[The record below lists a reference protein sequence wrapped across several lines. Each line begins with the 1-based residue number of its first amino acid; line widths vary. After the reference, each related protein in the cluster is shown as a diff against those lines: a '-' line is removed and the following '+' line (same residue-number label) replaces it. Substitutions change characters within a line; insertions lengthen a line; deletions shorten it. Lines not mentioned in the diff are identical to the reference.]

1 MIKKVNKNSIK
12 NVIKNNNNIELDKF
26 INEKILYLQEIIRN
40 TIISIKSNN
49 NKIFSN
55 NDIILSITILNEL
68 YEKTIEVKNT
78 ENLKKINQNIKNDQ
92 IKAIEELQKITDK
105 LLMIICG
112 FGTKNIEDLLYISF
126 GFEFNNT
133 KIENKISNA
142 KYELIKKHIHPIGC
156 KIINWKP
163 HKIHNN
169 NNDIFCSNK
178 ITDEILVFEDADS
191 FECFDTDKSTESFY
205 HKIFGIRI
213 VIHNEIA
220 KKTIIISGIVDNIEL
235 ECFSNEYIDFRK
247 DEIKK
252 SAEEYEKSEK
262 EIILRILESFNLK
275 EILVFGTED
284 LQKKMMSIIIES
296 TIVKQS
302 KLDNTIKKFIDL
314 DAYSQRNM
322 LINLLIYSSNDE
334 EIQYLC
340 YILYDLVSTSNNN
353 NSEFNDQQYIFD
365 SLPSKIKK
373 YFKDVVKYTT
383 KYTNDMMQKYDIHK
397 ITLEQQI
404 YLMKANDVVK
414 EKAITKLK
422 EIKSRSD
429 ETGLKAK
436 QYLEG
441 LLKIPF
447 YVYKEEPILKK
458 VKEINK
464 NYIKLLQCIE
474 HIFTNIE
481 NPIKKEKYSLI
492 EVNNFINNL
501 EKYIDNNVIEC
512 ILKTISSQ
520 PNKQVV
526 NIVNHINTIKKSKKE
541 RKIIISGKNKNEYI
555 DKISEYLISNKKNK
569 MIISDIFDTIHTE
582 ISYSLNKAIND
593 ISQIKLNIENID
605 SSISCIEKTLDESI
619 YSHKHAKN
627 QIMKIVAQWI
637 NGEQTGYCFGFEG
650 SPGIGKTSLAKKGL
664 SGCLK
669 DEQGN
674 PRPFA
679 FIALGGSSN
688 GSFLEGHG
696 YTYMNASWG
705 KIIEILI
712 ETKCMNPII
721 YIDELD
727 KVSKTESGK
736 EIIGIFTHLIDQ
748 TQNDK
753 FQDKYFSG
761 IDIDL
766 SKALFIFSYNDPEQI
781 DRILLDRIHRIKFDS
796 LSLNDKIVIVKKY
809 ILPEINKKMGFE
821 NIVEIS
827 DEIIEFIILNYT
839 LEPGVRKLKELFF
852 DLFGEINLNIL
863 RISKNNYSLPI
874 KITKDNLENEYLTKY
889 KKIID
894 KKIHLSSEVGI
905 INGLWANSLSMG
917 GIIPIETMFFPAS
930 NFLELK
936 LTGLQGDVMKESMNV
951 AKSLA
956 WKLTDNKIKNEWI
969 KHFEEMKEHGI
980 HIHCPDG
987 SISKDGPSAGCA
999 ITIAIYSLLNN
1010 RPIKNDV
1017 AVTGEICL
1025 NQEITAIGGLEYKIN
1040 GGIRAGITTF
1050 LFPKENNKDFNDWK
1064 KKDDNKNKYKH
1075 INFIEVSHIQE
1086 VFEHVFEK

>member
-1 MIKKVNKNSIK
+1 MIKKVNKSTMK
-12 NVIKNNNNIELDKF
+12 NVIKNNNNIELEKF
-26 INEKILYLQEIIRN
+26 INEKIIYIQEIIRN
-40 TIISIKSNN
+40 TIISIKSNKN
-49 NKIFSN
+49 NEIFSN
-55 NDIILSITILNEL
+55 NDTIISISILNEL

-78 ENLKKINQNIKNDQ
+78 ENLKKNNQNIKNDQ

-126 GFEFNNT
+126 GFEFNNIN
-133 KIENKISNA
+133 IENKIVNA
-142 KYELIKKHIHPIGC
+142 KYELIKKHIQPIGC
-156 KIINWKP
+156 KIIQWKP
-163 HKIHNN
+163 HKTYINKIDN
-169 NNDIFCSNK
+169 YCDNK
-178 ITDEILVFEDADS
+178 ITDDIIVFEDANS
-191 FECFDTDKSTESFY
+191 FECFDIDKSTQSF
-205 HKIFGIRI
+205 HQKIFGIRI

-220 KKTIIISGIVDNIEL
+220 KKTIIISGIVDDIEL
-235 ECFSNEYIDFRK
+235 DCFSNEYINFRK

-252 SAEEYEKSEK
+252 SAEEYEKTEK
-262 EIILRILESFNLK
+262 EIILRILESFSLK
-275 EILVFGTED
+275 EILVFGNED

-322 LINLLIYSSNDE
+322 LINLLLYSSNDD

-340 YILYDLVSTSNNN
+340 YILYDLVSSSTNNN
-353 NSEFNDQQYIFD
+353 EYNDQQYIFD

-404 YLMKANDVVK
+404 YLMKANDIVK
-414 EKAITKLK
+414 EKAISKLK

-447 YVYKEEPILKK
+447 HVYKEEPILKK

-464 NYIKLLQCIE
+464 NFIKLLQCIE

-492 EVNNFINNL
+492 EIFNYINNL

-512 ILKTISSQ
+512 IIKTISNQ
-520 PNKQVV
+520 PNKQVI
-526 NIVNHINTIKKSKKE
+526 NIINHINTIKKSKKE
-541 RKIIISGKNKNEYI
+541 KKIIISGKNKNEYI
-555 DKISEYLISNKKNK
+555 VKINEYLNENKKNN

-593 ISQIKLNIENID
+593 ISQIKTNIKQIDTTITCIEN
-605 SSISCIEKTLDESI
+605 TLDESI
-619 YSHKHAKN
+619 YSHKYAKK
-627 QIMKIVAQWI
+627 QIMKIIAQWI

-664 SGCLK
+664 SCCLK

-674 PRPFA
+674 SRPFA

-727 KVSKTESGK
+727 KVSKTENGK
-736 EIIGIFTHLIDQ
+736 EIIGLFTHLIDQ

-766 SKALFIFSYNDPEQI
+766 SKALFIFSYNDPDQI

-796 LSLNDKIVIVKKY
+796 LTISDKIVIVKKY

-821 NIVEIS
+821 NIVDIS
-827 DEIIEFIILNYT
+827 DYIIEFIIVNYT
-839 LEPGVRKLKELFF
+839 LEPGVRKLKEIFF

-863 RISKNNYSLPI
+863 KLSNNNYSLPI
-874 KITKDNLENEYLTKY
+874 KITEYNLENEYLTKY
-889 KKIID
+889 KKIIE
-894 KKIHLSSEVGI
+894 KKIHEKPEVGI
-905 INGLWANSLSMG
+905 INGLWANSLSIG
-917 GIIPIETMFFPAS
+917 GIIPIQCFFYPSS
-930 NFLELK
+930 NFLDLK

-951 AKSLA
+951 AKTLA
-956 WKLTDNKIKNEWI
+956 WNLTPEYIKKQFI
-969 KHFEEMKEHGI
+969 KDFEETKEQGI

-999 ITIAIYSLLNN
+999 ITIAIYSLLNKK
-1010 RPIKNDV
+1010 PIKNNI
-1017 AVTGEICL
+1017 AITGEISL
-1025 NQEITAIGGLEYKIN
+1025 SGEITAIGGLEYKIN
-1040 GGIRAGITTF
+1040 GGINAGITTF
-1050 LFPKENNKDFNDWK
+1050 LYPKDNNKDFRDWFSK
-1064 KKDDNKNKYKH
+1064 NENENKYKSIEFVEISN
-1075 INFIEVSHIQE
+1075 INE
-1086 VFEHVFEK
+1086 VFDFVFE

>member
-126 GFEFNNT
+126 GFEFNNI
-133 KIENKISNA
+133 KIENPILNA

-163 HKIHNN
+163 HKLHNN
-169 NNDIFCSNK
+169 NSDIFCSNK

-205 HKIFGIRI
+205 QKIFGIRI

-275 EILVFGTED
+275 EILVFGNED

-340 YILYDLVSTSNNN
+340 YILYDLVSSSNN

-492 EVNNFINNL
+492 EVNNFIEFL

-605 SSISCIEKTLDESI
+605 NSISCIEKTLDESI

-674 PRPFA
+674 SRPFV

-705 KIIEILI
+705 KIVEILI

-766 SKALFIFSYNDPEQI
+766 SKALFIFSYNDPDQI

-796 LSLNDKIVIVKKY
+796 LNLNDKIIIVKKY

-839 LEPGVRKLKELFF
+839 LEPGVRKLKEIFF

-894 KKIHLSSEVGI
+894 KKIHQKSEIGI
-905 INGLWANSLSMG
+905 INGLWANSFSIG

-930 NFLELK
+930 SFLELK

-951 AKSLA
+951 AKCLA
-956 WKLTDNKIKNEWI
+956 WNLTDNKIKNEWI
-969 KHFEEMKEHGI
+969 KNFEETKEQGI

-987 SISKDGPSAGCA
+987 SISKDGPSAGSG
-999 ITIAIYSLLNN
+999 ITVAIYSLLNN
-1010 RPIKNDV
+1010 KPIKNDI
-1017 AVTGEICL
+1017 AITGEISL
-1025 NQEITAIGGLEYKIN
+1025 NKKITAIGGLEYKIN
-1040 GGIRAGITTF
+1040 GGIQAGVKTF
-1050 LFPKENNKDFNDWK
+1050 IYPKDNNRDFNDWLS
-1064 KKDDNKNKYKH
+1064 KDNNKDKYKD
-1075 INFIEVSHIQE
+1075 INFIEVSNIIE
-1086 VFEHVFEK
+1086 VFDYVFEK

>member
-1 MIKKVNKNSIK
+1 MIKKVNKITIK

-26 INEKILYLQEIIRN
+26 INEKIIYLQEIIRN
-40 TIISIKSNN
+40 TIISIKSNKN
-49 NKIFSN
+49 NEIFSN
-55 NDIILSITILNEL
+55 NDTILSISILNEL
-68 YEKTIEVKNT
+68 YEKTKD
-78 ENLKKINQNIKNDQ
+78 IKNIEKNNKNEL

-126 GFEFNNT
+126 GFEFNNI
-133 KIENKISNA
+133 KIENPILNE
-142 KYELIKKHIHPIGC
+142 KYELIKKYIRPIGC

-163 HKIHNN
+163 HKYHNN
-169 NNDIFCSNK
+169 VYDNYCSNK
-178 ITDEILVFEDADS
+178 ITDDILNFEDANS
-191 FECFDTDKSTESFY
+191 FECFDIDKSTQSFFQ
-205 HKIFGIRI
+205 KIFGIRV
-213 VIHNEIA
+213 VIHDETS
-220 KKTIIISGIVDNIEL
+220 KKTIIISGIVDDIEL
-235 ECFSNEYIDFRK
+235 ECFSNEYINFRK

-252 SAEEYEKSEK
+252 SAEEYENPEK
-262 EIILRILESFNLK
+262 EIILRILDSFSLK
-275 EILVFGTED
+275 EILIFGNED
-284 LQKKMMSIIIES
+284 LQKKMMSTIIES

-302 KLDNTIKKFIDL
+302 KLDNTIKKFIEL

-322 LINLLIYSSNDE
+322 LINLLLYGNNDD

-340 YILYDLVSTSNNN
+340 YILYDLVSTFTNTNN
-353 NSEFNDQQYIFD
+353 EYNDQKYIFD

-373 YFKDVVKYTT
+373 YFKDVIQYTT
-383 KYTNDMMQKYDIHK
+383 KYTNDMMQKYDIQR

-404 YLMKANDVVK
+404 YLMKANDIVK
-414 EKAITKLK
+414 EKAIIKLK

-447 YVYKEEPILKK
+447 HVYKEEPILKK
-458 VKEINK
+458 IKEINK

-492 EVNNFINNL
+492 EINNFIKIL
-501 EKYIDNNVIEC
+501 EKYIDENVIEC
-512 ILKTISSQ
+512 IIKTISSQ
-520 PNKQVV
+520 PKKQVI
-526 NIVNHINTIKKSKKE
+526 NIINHINTIKKTKKE
-541 RKIIISGKNKNEYI
+541 RRIVISDKNKNEYI
-555 DKISEYLISNKKNK
+555 HKINEYLIENKNNK

-582 ISYSLNKAIND
+582 ISHSLNKAIND
-593 ISQIKLNIENID
+593 ISQIKTNILQIDSNITQIENI
-605 SSISCIEKTLDESI
+605 LDESI
-619 YSHKHAKN
+619 YSHKYAKN
-627 QIMKIVAQWI
+627 QIMKIIAQWI
-637 NGEQTGYCFGFEG
+637 NGEQSGYCFGFEG

-664 SGCLK
+664 SSCLK
-669 DEQGN
+669 DENGN
-674 PRPFA
+674 SRPFA
-679 FIALGGSSN
+679 FIGIGGSSN
-688 GSFLEGHG
+688 GPFLEGHG

-781 DRILLDRIHRIKFDS
+781 DRVLLDRIHRIKFDS
-796 LSLNDKIVIVKKY
+796 LTLSDKIVIVKKY
-809 ILPEINKKMGFE
+809 ILPEMNKKMGFE
-821 NIVEIS
+821 NIIDIT

-839 LEPGVRKLKELFF
+839 LEPGVRKLKEIFF

-863 RISKNNYSLPI
+863 KLSKNINVPI
-874 KITKDNLENEYLTKY
+874 KVTKDNLENKYLTKY

-894 KKIHLSSEVGI
+894 KKIHDNPKIGTM
-905 INGLWANSLSMG
+905 NGLWTNSLSMG
-917 GIIPIETMFFPAS
+917 GIILIETMFFPAS

-936 LTGLQGDVMKESMNV
+936 LTGLQGDVMKESMNI
-951 AKSLA
+951 AKTLA
-956 WKLTDNKIKNEWI
+956 WKLTDNKTKNDWI
-969 KHFEEMKEHGI
+969 KLFEETKEQGI

-987 SISKDGPSAGCA
+987 AIQKDGPSAGAC
-999 ITIAIYSLLNN
+999 ITVAIYSLLNKKH
-1010 RPIKNDV
+1010 IKNDI
-1017 AVTGEICL
+1017 AITGEICL
-1025 NQEITAIGGLEYKIN
+1025 NGNITSIGGLEYKIF
-1040 GGIRAGITTF
+1040 GGIQAGIKTF
-1050 LFPKENNKDFNDWK
+1050 LFPKENNKDFNDWFS
-1064 KKDDNKNKYKH
+1064 KDDNESKYKD
-1075 INFIEVSHIQE
+1075 IKFIEVSNIQE
-1086 VFEHVFEK
+1086 VLEYVFV

>member
-126 GFEFNNT
+126 GFEFNNI

-205 HKIFGIRI
+205 QKIFGIRI

-340 YILYDLVSTSNNN
+340 YILYDLVSTSNSNN
-353 NSEFNDQQYIFD
+353 NEFNDQQYIFD

-458 VKEINK
+458 MKEINK
-464 NYIKLLQCIE
+464 NYVKLLQCIE

-492 EVNNFINNL
+492 EVNNFINIL

-705 KIIEILI
+705 KIVEILI

-874 KITKDNLENEYLTKY
+874 KITKDNLENEYLIKY

-894 KKIHLSSEVGI
+894 KKIHLRSKVGI

-936 LTGLQGDVMKESMNV
+936 LTGLQGDV
-951 AKSLA
+951 
-956 WKLTDNKIKNEWI
+956 
-969 KHFEEMKEHGI
+969 
-980 HIHCPDG
+980 
-987 SISKDGPSAGCA
+987 
-999 ITIAIYSLLNN
+999 
-1010 RPIKNDV
+1010 
-1017 AVTGEICL
+1017 
-1025 NQEITAIGGLEYKIN
+1025 
-1040 GGIRAGITTF
+1040 
-1050 LFPKENNKDFNDWK
+1050 
-1064 KKDDNKNKYKH
+1064 
-1075 INFIEVSHIQE
+1075 
-1086 VFEHVFEK
+1086 

>member
-1 MIKKVNKNSIK
+1 MKKINKNTIK
-12 NVIKNNNNIELDKF
+12 NVIKNNNNIELNNF
-26 INEKILYLQEIIRN
+26 ISEKIIYLQEIIRN
-40 TIISIKSNN
+40 TIISIKSNKN
-49 NKIFSN
+49 NEIFSN
-55 NDIILSITILNEL
+55 NDTIISISILNEL
-68 YEKTIEVKNT
+68 YEKTIDVKNT
-78 ENLKKINQNIKNDQ
+78 ENLKKTNQNIKNDQ

-126 GFEFNNT
+126 GFEFNNIN
-133 KIENKISNA
+133 IENKILNA
-142 KYELIKKHIHPIGC
+142 KYELIKKHIQPIGC
-156 KIINWKP
+156 KIIQWKP
-163 HKIHNN
+163 HKTYINKIDN
-169 NNDIFCSNK
+169 YCGNK
-178 ITDEILVFEDADS
+178 ITDDIFIFEDANS
-191 FECFDTDKSTESFY
+191 FECFDIDKSTQSF
-205 HKIFGIRI
+205 HQKIFGIRI

-220 KKTIIISGIVDNIEL
+220 KKTIIISGIVDDIEL
-235 ECFSNEYIDFRK
+235 ECFSNEYINYRK

-252 SAEEYEKSEK
+252 SAEEYEKTEK
-262 EIILRILESFNLK
+262 EIILRILDSFSLK
-275 EILVFGTED
+275 EILVFGNED

-322 LINLLIYSSNDE
+322 LINLLLYSSNDD

-340 YILYDLVSTSNNN
+340 YILYDLVSTSSNNN
-353 NSEFNDQQYIFD
+353 EYNDQQYIFD

-404 YLMKANDVVK
+404 YLMKANDIVK

-447 YVYKEEPILKK
+447 HVYKEEPILKK

-474 HIFTNIE
+474 HIFSNIE
-481 NPIKKEKYSLI
+481 NPVKKEKYSLI
-492 EVNNFINNL
+492 EINSFIDNL
-501 EKYIDNNVIEC
+501 EKYIDNNVIAC
-512 ILKTISSQ
+512 IMKTINSQ
-520 PNKQVV
+520 PNKQVI
-526 NIVNHINTIKKSKKE
+526 NIINHINTIKKTKKE

-555 DKISEYLISNKKNK
+555 DKISEYLISNKNNK

-593 ISQIKLNIENID
+593 ISQIKMNIGQIDTVITTIEN
-605 SSISCIEKTLDESI
+605 TLDECI

-627 QIMKIVAQWI
+627 QIMKIIAQWI
-637 NGEQTGYCFGFEG
+637 NGEQSGYCFGFEG

-674 PRPFA
+674 SRPFA

-727 KVSKTESGK
+727 KVSKTENGK
-736 EIIGIFTHLIDQ
+736 EIIGLFTHLIDQ

-821 NIVEIS
+821 NIVEIT
-827 DEIIEFIILNYT
+827 DDMIEYIIVNYT

-863 RISKNNYSLPI
+863 RLSKNKYSLPI
-874 KITKDNLENEYLTKY
+874 KITEYNLENEYLIKY
-889 KKIID
+889 KKIIE
-894 KKIHLSSEVGI
+894 KKIHQKPEVGI

-917 GIIPIETMFFPAS
+917 GIIPIQSFFYPSS
-930 NFLELK
+930 NFLDLK

-951 AKSLA
+951 AKTLA
-956 WKLTDNKIKNEWI
+956 WNLTDNKIKNNWI
-969 KHFEEMKEHGI
+969 KNFEETKEQGI

-987 SISKDGPSAGCA
+987 SISKDGPSAGTA

-1010 RPIKNDV
+1010 KFIKNNI
-1017 AVTGEICL
+1017 AITGEICL
-1025 NQEITAIGGLEYKIN
+1025 SGEITVIGGIEYKIN
-1040 GGIRAGITTF
+1040 GGIRAGIKTF
-1050 LFPKENNKDFNDWK
+1050 LYPKENNKDFNDWK
-1064 KKDDNKNKYKH
+1064 NKDDNQSKYKD
-1075 INFIEVSHIQE
+1075 INFIEVSRIQE
-1086 VFEHVFEK
+1086 VFEHVFE